1 MNRTALA
8 LANPTHEIE
17 RTEDAQQLH
26 KHGVCGSG
34 VEIRFR
40 IGFGRLRNRPP
51 DQAIAREGLC
61 AAIGD
66 RSKFRHGSRNISAAT
81 VKLVWWTIYGES
93 ARGNATMTVP
103 DIAIAA
109 SLTERH
115 VTAALAVLRKL
126 GLTVIDDPR
135 HGYATR
141 IELRPGNMS
150 WSRARHVA
158 TTIID
163 KQRLTAVDPPPSA
176 LTAAAAVSAPLPE
189 PPPALPATTKGDLS
203 ATKGDLRSSL
213 GFTGGFPGTTTTRS
227 AVAPPPSS
235 PKQRQF
241 ATDLGVDVHDLD
253 VAAASQVIELARFR
267 RIQTDRTTR
276 LGDHSTK
283 PRRRRHRDQDRL
295 LLQRAHGPNY
305 SDLHDQAVEES
316 NRTEWADC
324 TRCGSPALANSNC
337 PRCGS
342 TDTHP
347 RGAK

>member
-1 MNRTALA
+1 MNRTSLA

-26 KHGVCGSG
+26 NHGVGGDPG

-51 DQAIAREGLC
+51 DQALAREGLC

-66 RSKFRHGSRNISAAT
+66 RKKFRHGSRNISAAT

-93 ARGNATMTVP
+93 TRGNATMTVP

-115 VTAALAVLRKL
+115 VTAALAVLRQL

-163 KQRLTAVDPPPSA
+163 KQRLTAVDPPPS
-176 LTAAAAVSAPLPE
+176 TAAVSAPLPE
-189 PPPALPATTKGDLS
+189 PPPPC
-203 ATKGDLRSSL
+203 
-213 GFTGGFPGTTTTRS
+213 
-227 AVAPPPSS
+227 PPP
-235 PKQRQF
+235 
-241 ATDLGVDVHDLD
+241 
-253 VAAASQVIELARFR
+253 
-267 RIQTDRTTR
+267 
-276 LGDHSTK
+276 
-283 PRRRRHRDQDRL
+283 PR
-295 LLQRAHGPNY
+295 
-305 SDLHDQAVEES
+305 V
-316 NRTEWADC
+316 T
-324 TRCGSPALANSNC
+324 
-337 PRCGS
+337 
-342 TDTHP
+342 
-347 RGAK
+347 